1 MGWLCT
7 HVVND
12 RLSEDRRD
20 GEEVGEEPTE
30 QPRQEGPP
38 WTSGRRATSPI
49 AVCLLV
55 QARSRLIPDD
65 AFAMCKS
72 GRLGVDQKFML

>member
-1 MGWLCT
+1 MCT

-12 RLSEDRRD
+12 SPIEDRGG

-30 QPRQEGPP
+30 QPGQEGPQ
-38 WTSGRRATSPI
+38 WTSRRATSPI

>member
-1 MGWLCT
+1 MCT

-12 RLSEDRRD
+12 SPIEDRGG

-30 QPRQEGPP
+30 QPGQEGPQ
-38 WTSGRRATSPI
+38 WTSRRATSPI

-55 QARSRLIPDD
+55 QARSRLIPDE
-65 AFAMCKS
+65 AFTDVKADDLVLIKNSCYE
-72 GRLGVDQKFML
+72 F

>member
-1 MGWLCT
+1 MVGWLCT

-38 WTSGRRATSPI
+38 WTSGSCKEGDESNSSVSAGPSP
-49 AVCLLV
+49 
-55 QARSRLIPDD
+55 
-65 AFAMCKS
+65 
-72 GRLGVDQKFML
+72 

>member
-12 RLSEDRRD
+12 SPIEDRGG

-30 QPRQEGPP
+30 QPRQEGPQ

>member
-30 QPRQEGPP
+30 QPRQEDPP

-55 QARSRLIPDD
+55 QARSRLIPDED
-65 AFAMCKS
+65 EAFTM
-72 GRLGVDQKFML
+72 